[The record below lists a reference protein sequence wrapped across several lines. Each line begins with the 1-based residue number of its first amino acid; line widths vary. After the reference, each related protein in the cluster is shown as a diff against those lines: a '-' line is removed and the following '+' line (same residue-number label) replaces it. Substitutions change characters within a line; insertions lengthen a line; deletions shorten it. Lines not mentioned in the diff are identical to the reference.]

1 MRSTL
6 VPLTAAALLAI
17 AATTAHGD
25 VHAARKTTLH
35 TNADPTG
42 DFAFTKTKLGA
53 KPGKVTIKMKNP
65 KGQFSEHGIAISG
78 NGVKKKGSIANPGST
93 AKVTA
98 KLKPGTY
105 TFYCPVDGH
114 RAAGMKG
121 KLTIKK

>member
-6 VPLTAAALLAI
+6 VPLTAAALLAL
-17 AATTAHGD
+17 AATTAQGD
-25 VHAARKTTLH
+25 VHAAAKTTLH
-35 TNADPTG
+35 TKADPTG
-42 DFAFTKTKLGA
+42 DFTFTKTKLSA

-65 KGQFSEHGIAISG
+65 KGQFSEHGVAISG
-78 NGVKKKGSIANPGST
+78 NGVKKKGTVVNPGGT
-93 AKVTA
+93 ASVAA